1 MATGNINQ
9 VIGGRAM
16 QGFASGVGTVTG
28 TLFLAEIAPKA
39 IRGVL
44 GAFFSFNIMLGV
56 SLGYWVNYIA
66 ILHISPKSHWQ
77 WRMPVLFQ
85 LVSSISIYPPIMQ
98 LKESSIVSCYNSP
111 FCPSIFARISSMAYP
126 QGKE

>member
-1 MATGNINQ
+1 
-9 VIGGRAM
+9 M
-16 QGFASGVGTVTG
+16 QGFASGAGTVTG

-66 ILHISPKSHWQ
+66 ILHISPNSHWQ

-85 LVSSISIYPPIMQ
+85 RVSPVSILPQTKELKAPYHSTLV
-98 LKESSIVSCYNSP
+98 
-111 FCPSIFARISSMAYP
+111 
-126 QGKE
+126 